1 MTKEKNIKAVPSLIS
16 RIDRERLN
24 GHSSFLIWFT
34 GLSGSGKSTLAYHLE
49 QEFINRDINAFVL
62 DGDNLRHGL
71 CRDLGFTAESRK
83 ENIRRVGE
91 VAKLFVDANVV
102 TIASLISPVLKD
114 RETVRDLIG
123 EQKFIEIFCSCPL
136 QVCESRDIKG
146 LYAKAR
152 KEMIPNFTGISGIYE
167 APVNPFLEIDT
178 SFLSLNE
185 ALSRIL
191 VALKQNGYIP

>member
-1 MTKEKNIKAVPSLIS
+1 MTQKTNIKAVPSLIS

-102 TIASLISPVLKD
+102 TIASLISPFRKD
-114 RETVRDLIG
+114 REKVRALIG

-191 VALKQNGYIP
+191 MALQQNGYIA